1 MYDNHINLSFLSK
14 IRVLLVSLH
23 DTASANRVRKIPR
36 SGTVRGVLRT
46 TLIASAR
53 AMPGSYPGELVSV
66 SIPRNL
72 TNSTNICS
80 KPQAT
85 WEGYS
90 TNICI
95 KTQQRGYIERR
106 LNDKIFNLGIALA
119 QLRSDNLSSY
129 IYIHLAQGTD
139 KYLSLYTM

>member
-95 KTQQRGYIERR
+95 KTQQRGYLKCTSELKLVRI
-106 LNDKIFNLGIALA
+106 LINLASVIWISQNKQIL
-119 QLRSDNLSSY
+119 QY
-129 IYIHLAQGTD
+129 I
-139 KYLSLYTM
+139 

>member
-53 AMPGSYPGELVSV
+53 VMPGSYPGGTCVGIYTKKSEQISEHML
-66 SIPRNL
+66 
-72 TNSTNICS
+72 
-80 KPQAT
+80 QAAGYLGGIFYEHMHQNAA
-85 WEGYS
+85 EG
-90 TNICI
+90 I
-95 KTQQRGYIERR
+95 
-106 LNDKIFNLGIALA
+106 
-119 QLRSDNLSSY
+119 
-129 IYIHLAQGTD
+129 
-139 KYLSLYTM
+139 

>member
-72 TNSTNICS
+72 TKSTNICS

-95 KTQQRGYIERR
+95 KTQQRGYIYQ
-106 LNDKIFNLGIALA
+106 LGMVNIALA
-119 QLRSDNLSSY
+119 VLGISNLVR
-129 IYIHLAQGTD
+129 I
-139 KYLSLYTM
+139 

>member
-23 DTASANRVRKIPR
+23 DTASANQVRKIPR

-72 TNSTNICS
+72 TKSPNICS

-95 KTQQRGYIERR
+95 KTQQRGYELYHLFRYCFMYFIIIY
-106 LNDKIFNLGIALA
+106 LKILVNLHE
-119 QLRSDNLSSY
+119 SDM
-129 IYIHLAQGTD
+129 
-139 KYLSLYTM
+139 LYKA